1 MRIILASGSPRRKEL
16 LRYIVNDFEIKPSNA
31 EENATGTPAEV
42 VKKLSL
48 LKAKSVFELEEDK
61 NGLVVIGSDTIVVYD
76 GEILGK
82 PKDHD
87 DAKRMLSMLSKKVHK
102 VYTGIAIVGKG
113 ISEAEYISTEVLFD
127 ELSEDEIEE
136 YIATGD
142 PMDKAGSYGIQSCGG
157 KFIKSIEGD
166 WSAVM
171 GLPLNATYR
180 LLKKYNAI

>member
-16 LRYIVNDFEIKPSNA
+16 LKYIVDDFEIKPSNA
-31 EENATGTPAEV
+31 EENATGTPEEV
-42 VKKLSL
+42 VKELSL

-61 NGLVVIGSDTIVVYD
+61 NEIVVIGSDTIVVYD

-82 PKDHD
+82 PKDHA
-87 DAKRMLSMLSKKVHK
+87 DAKHMLSMLSGKVHK
-102 VYTGIAIVGKG
+102 VYTGIAVVGNG
-113 ISEAEYISTEVLFD
+113 ISEAEYISTKVLFD